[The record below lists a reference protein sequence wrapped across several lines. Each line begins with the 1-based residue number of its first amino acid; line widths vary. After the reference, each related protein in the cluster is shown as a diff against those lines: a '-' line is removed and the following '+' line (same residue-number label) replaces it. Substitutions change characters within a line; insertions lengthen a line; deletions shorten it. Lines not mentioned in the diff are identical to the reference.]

1 MTAKLSDGGQMLS
14 WVKLPVAWIRDY
26 GLADFKWAKGGG
38 GREAAALMVLA
49 AIAHH
54 APDGVAKVSYDTLT
68 EKLGISRALVSAGL
82 NILVSRG
89 IIERGSR
96 QSTYVLANYTA
107 NANWAKLPAKAL
119 YGGGVLQ
126 CFKTFKLRSKVELDA
141 LKLYFLFAALRDN
154 DLNAAQVGY
163 DKIEA
168 WTGVRREGIAAAIS
182 LLVVSNLI
190 RVENAIS
197 TSASTSKGEAVTF
210 NRYRLAHLD
219 SYNHAGTSGRA
230 AADLA

>member
-1 MTAKLSDGGQMLS
+1 MTAKLSDGGQMLA

-26 GLADFKWAKGGG
+26 GLADFRWAKGGG
-38 GREAAALMVLA
+38 GRETAALMVLV

-54 APDGVAKVSYDTLT
+54 APEGVAKVSYDMLT

-82 NILVSRG
+82 NILLTRG
-89 IIERGSR
+89 IIERGTR

-119 YGGGVLQ
+119 YGGGALQ

-141 LKLYFLFAALRDN
+141 LKLYFLFAALRNN
-154 DLNAAQVGY
+154 DLNAAQVSY

-182 LLVVSNLI
+182 LLVVNSLV

-197 TSASTSKGEAVTF
+197 PSASTSKGEAVTF
-210 NRYRLAHLD
+210 NRYRLVHLD
-219 SYNHAGTSGRA
+219 SYNHPGTAGRA
-230 AADLA
+230 ADELA